1 LLKLFLCRRWRL
13 GDFFVANLQLLFF
26 DFILRSMFFNPVLP
40 WRMVAGTRKG
50 GNF

>member
-40 WRMVAGTRKG
+40 LRLVAGLRVG
-50 GNF
+50 EHF